1 MQAVDHGDLDYCY
14 SRLNDVL
21 FVETSNG
28 RIATGCESAQK
39 MKCHVFQ
46 GATGNTA
53 QDVRYERHQLT
64 P

>member
-1 MQAVDHGDLDYCY
+1 MQALDHEDLEYCY
-14 SRLNDVL
+14 SRSNDEV

-39 MKCHVFQ
+39 MKSHASQ
-46 GATGNTA
+46 GYPGNTA
-53 QDVRYERHQLT
+53 QDARYKRHQLT